1 MAPWNTKLAPPSCW
15 ISLILWNSFV
25 SMILMHSGWTSII
38 PMENKN
44 SFNSPL
50 STTAPADQIIIKYHE
65 WDPRKFSFPLSFSIQ
80 NHNHHTDRRKKKG
93 TYQRRREFKFFVVI
107 GLECLGQIL
116 KVRRRHSA
124 QVSAALFASIPRK
137 GTRKVGFKK
146 NREILKS
153 YFNAST
159 IKSPK

>member
-1 MAPWNTKLAPPSCW
+1 MGGTVEHKASASQLLD
-15 ISLILWNSFV
+15 ISHSLEFVRIDDLDAQRVDLNHSMNGIQESF
-25 SMILMHSGWTSII
+25 L
-38 PMENKN
+38 
-44 SFNSPL
+44 FRFL
-50 STTAPADQIIIKYHE
+50 S
-65 WDPRKFSFPLSFSIQ
+65 
-80 NHNHHTDRRKKKG
+80 
-93 TYQRRREFKFFVVI
+93 QRCREFKFFVVI

-153 YFNAST
+153 YF
-159 IKSPK
+159 ILKIYILKG